1 MATLI
6 KLTHQQVEKYDLTD
20 QPAEENSDG
29 TLTLLLNRR
38 KMAFL
43 CFQISQDRDYKAT
56 T

>member
-29 TLTLLLNRR
+29 TFTLMLNRK
-38 KMAFL
+38 KMASL
-43 CFQISQDRDYKAT
+43 CFQISRDPDYKAT
-56 T
+56 V